1 MRTSRSRGFTLIEM
15 LVTLAIFAVLLMIAI
30 PSMRPFLQSQSVK
43 NASMDINSTVTLA
56 RSEAI
61 KRNATVDVKAN
72 SATTDWTQGWAVSQT
87 TTTPPVTTDVIRKQP
102 ALGNIVITPANGG
115 SFSFDGNGRMPTTEA
130 KFTIKPLNKTGSQPL
145 CLTVTVGATG
155 RVEST
160 KVTCT

>member
-15 LVTLAIFAVLLMIAI
+15 LVTLAIFAVLLMIAV
-30 PSMRPFLQSQSVK
+30 PAMRPFLQSQSVK
-43 NASMDINSTVTLA
+43 NASMDISSTVALA

-61 KRNATVDVKAN
+61 KRNTTVNVTAN
-72 SATTDWTQGWAVSQT
+72 SATDWSQGWVVSQT
-87 TTTPPVTTDVIRKQP
+87 TPAATIRKQP
-102 ALGNIVITPANGG
+102 ALNNIVITPSDP
-115 SFSFDGNGRMPTTEA
+115 SFSFDGNGRMTTTGST
-130 KFTIKPLNKTGSQPL
+130 FTIAPLNKTGSQPL

>member
-43 NASMDINSTVTLA
+43 NASMDINSTVALA

-61 KRNATVDVKAN
+61 KRNATVDVTAN
-72 SATTDWTQGWAVSQT
+72 SATDWSRGWVVSQT
-87 TTTPPVTTDVIRKQP
+87 APAATIRKQP
-102 ALGNIVITPANGG
+102 ALNNIVITSSSG
-115 SFSFDGNGRMPTTEA
+115 SFSFDGNGRMTSTGST
-130 KFTIKPLNKTGSQPL
+130 FTIKPLNKTGSQPL
-145 CLTVTVGATG
+145 CLTVTVGSTG

>member
-43 NASMDINSTVTLA
+43 NASMDINSTVALA

-61 KRNATVDVKAN
+61 KRNATVDVTAN
-72 SATTDWTQGWAVSQT
+72 SATDWSRGWVVSQT
-87 TTTPPVTTDVIRKQP
+87 TPAATIRKQP
-102 ALGNIVITPANGG
+102 ALNNIVITSSSG
-115 SFSFDGNGRMPTTEA
+115 SFSFDGNGRMTSTGST
-130 KFTIKPLNKTGSQPL
+130 FTIKPLNKTGSQPL
-145 CLTVTVGATG
+145 CLTVTVGSTG

>member
-15 LVTLAIFAVLLMIAI
+15 LVTLAVFAVLLMVAI

-43 NASMDINSTVTLA
+43 NASMDISSTVALA

-61 KRNATVDVKAN
+61 KRNAQVDVTAN
-72 SATTDWTQGWAVSQT
+72 SPTDWSQGWAVSQT
-87 TTTPPVTTDVIRKQP
+87 TPAATIRNQP
-102 ALGNIVITPANGG
+102 ALSNIVITPSSG
-115 SFSFDGNGRMPTTEA
+115 SFSFDGNGRMTTTGA
-130 KFTIKPLNKTGSQPL
+130 TFTIAPLNKTGSQPL

>member
-1 MRTSRSRGFTLIEM
+1 MRTSLSRGFTLIEM

-43 NASMDINSTVTLA
+43 NASMDINSTVALA

-61 KRNATVDVKAN
+61 KRNATVDVTAN
-72 SATTDWTQGWAVSQT
+72 SATDWSQGWVVSQT
-87 TTTPPVTTDVIRKQP
+87 TPAATIRKQP
-102 ALGNIVITPANGG
+102 ALGNIVITSSSGC
-115 SFSFDGNGRMPTTEA
+115 FSFDGNGRMTSTGST
-130 KFTIKPLNKTGSQPL
+130 FTIKPVNKAGSQPL
-145 CLTVTVGATG
+145 CLTVTVGSTG

>member
-15 LVTLAIFAVLLMIAI
+15 LVTLAIFAVLLMIAV

-43 NASMDINSTVTLA
+43 NASMDISSTVALA

-61 KRNATVDVKAN
+61 KRNATVDVTAN
-72 SATTDWTQGWAVSQT
+72 SATDWSRGWVVSQT
-87 TTTPPVTTDVIRKQP
+87 TPAATIRKQP
-102 ALGNIVITPANGG
+102 ALNNIVITPSDP
-115 SFSFDGNGRMPTTEA
+115 SFSFDGNGRMTTTGA
-130 KFTIKPLNKTGSQPL
+130 TFTIAPLNKTGSQPL

>member
-43 NASMDINSTVTLA
+43 NASMDINSTVALA

-61 KRNATVDVKAN
+61 KRNATVDVTAN
-72 SATTDWTQGWAVSQT
+72 SATDWSQGWVVSQT
-87 TTTPPVTTDVIRKQP
+87 TPAATIRKQP
-102 ALGNIVITPANGG
+102 ALGNIVITSSSG
-115 SFSFDGNGRMPTTEA
+115 SFSFDGNGRMTSTGST
-130 KFTIKPLNKTGSQPL
+130 FTIKPVNKAGSQPL
-145 CLTVTVGATG
+145 CLTVTVGSTG

>member
-43 NASMDINSTVTLA
+43 NASMDINSTVALA

-61 KRNATVDVKAN
+61 KRNATVDVTAN
-72 SATTDWTQGWAVSQT
+72 SATDWSQGWVVSQT
-87 TTTPPVTTDVIRKQP
+87 TPAATIRKQP
-102 ALGNIVITPANGG
+102 ALGNIVITPSSG
-115 SFSFDGNGRMPTTEA
+115 SFSFDGNGRMTSTGA
-130 KFTIKPLNKTGSQPL
+130 TFTIKPLNKTGSQPL
-145 CLTVTVGATG
+145 CLTVTVGSTG

>member
-1 MRTSRSRGFTLIEM
+1 MRTSRSHGFTLIEM

-43 NASMDINSTVTLA
+43 NASMDINSTVALA

-61 KRNATVDVKAN
+61 KRNATVDVTAN
-72 SATTDWTQGWAVSQT
+72 NAADWSQGWVVSQT
-87 TTTPPVTTDVIRKQP
+87 AANVIRKQP
-102 ALGNIVITPANGG
+102 VLGNIVITPTPASG
-115 SFSFDGNGRMPTTEA
+115 SFSFTGNGRMTSTGST
-130 KFTIKPLNKTGSQPL
+130 FTIKPVNKTGSQPL

-160 KVTCT
+160 KVTCP

>member
-43 NASMDINSTVTLA
+43 NASMDINSTVALA

-61 KRNATVDVKAN
+61 KRNATVDVTAN
-72 SATTDWTQGWAVSQT
+72 SATDWSQGWVVSQT
-87 TTTPPVTTDVIRKQP
+87 TPAATIRKQP
-102 ALGNIVITPANGG
+102 ALGNIVITPSSG
-115 SFSFDGNGRMPTTEA
+115 SFSFDGNGRMTSTGA
-130 KFTIKPLNKTGSQPL
+130 TFTIKPLNKTGSQPL
-145 CLTVTVGATG
+145 CLTVTVGSTG
-155 RVEST
+155 RVESN

>member
-15 LVTLAIFAVLLMIAI
+15 LVTLVIFAVLLMIAI

-43 NASMDINSTVTLA
+43 NASMDINSTVALA

-61 KRNATVDVKAN
+61 KRNATVDVTAN
-72 SATTDWTQGWAVSQT
+72 SATDWSQGWVVSQN
-87 TTTPPVTTDVIRKQP
+87 TPAAIIRKQP
-102 ALGNIVITPANGG
+102 AFGNIVITSSSG
-115 SFSFDGNGRMPTTEA
+115 SFSFDGNGRMTSTGST
-130 KFTIKPLNKTGSQPL
+130 FTVKPLNKASSQPL
-145 CLTVTVGATG
+145 CLTVTVGSTG

>member
-43 NASMDINSTVTLA
+43 NASMDINSTVALA

-61 KRNATVDVKAN
+61 KRNATVDVTAN
-72 SATTDWTQGWAVSQT
+72 STTDWSQGWVVSQT
-87 TTTPPVTTDVIRKQP
+87 TPAATIRKQP

-115 SFSFDGNGRMPTTEA
+115 SFSFDGNGRMTTTEA

-160 KVTCT
+160 KVTCP

>member
-43 NASMDINSTVTLA
+43 NASMDINSTVALA

-61 KRNATVDVKAN
+61 KRNAIVDVTAN
-72 SATTDWTQGWAVSQT
+72 SATDWSRGWVVSQT
-87 TTTPPVTTDVIRKQP
+87 TPAATIRKQP
-102 ALGNIVITPANGG
+102 ALNNIVITSSSG
-115 SFSFDGNGRMPTTEA
+115 SFSFDGNGRMTSTGST
-130 KFTIKPLNKTGSQPL
+130 FTIKPLNKAGSQPL
-145 CLTVTVGATG
+145 CLTVTVGSTG

>member
-43 NASMDINSTVTLA
+43 NASMDINSTVALA

-61 KRNATVDVKAN
+61 KRNATVDVTAN
-72 SATTDWTQGWAVSQT
+72 SATDWSQGWVVSQT
-87 TTTPPVTTDVIRKQP
+87 TPAATIRKQP
-102 ALGNIVITPANGG
+102 ALGIIVITSSSG
-115 SFSFDGNGRMPTTEA
+115 SFSFDGNGRMTSTGST
-130 KFTIKPLNKTGSQPL
+130 FTIKPVNKAGSQPL
-145 CLTVTVGATG
+145 CLTVTVGSTG

>member
-1 MRTSRSRGFTLIEM
+1 MRTSRSRGFTLVEM

-43 NASMDINSTVTLA
+43 NASMDINSTVALA

-61 KRNATVDVKAN
+61 KRNTQVDVTAN
-72 SATTDWTQGWAVSQT
+72 NPADWSQGWVVSQT
-87 TTTPPVTTDVIRKQP
+87 TPASTIRKQP
-102 ALGNIVITPANGG
+102 ALGNIAITPSSG
-115 SFSFDGNGRMPTTEA
+115 SFSFDGNGRKTTA
-130 KFTIKPLNKTGSQPL
+130 TDSTFTIKPLNKTGSQPL

-155 RVEST
+155 RVGST

>member
-43 NASMDINSTVTLA
+43 NASMDINSTVALA

-61 KRNATVDVKAN
+61 KRNTTVDVTAN
-72 SATTDWTQGWAVSQT
+72 SATDWSRGWVVSQT
-87 TTTPPVTTDVIRKQP
+87 TPAATIRKQP
-102 ALGNIVITPANGG
+102 ALNNIVITSSSG
-115 SFSFDGNGRMPTTEA
+115 SFSFDGNGRMTSTGST
-130 KFTIKPLNKTGSQPL
+130 FTIKPLNKAGSQPL
-145 CLTVTVGATG
+145 CLTVTVGSTG

>member
-43 NASMDINSTVTLA
+43 NASMDINSTAALA

-61 KRNATVDVKAN
+61 KRNTTIDVTAN
-72 SATTDWTQGWAVSQT
+72 SATDWSQGWVVSQT
-87 TTTPPVTTDVIRKQP
+87 TPAATIRKQP
-102 ALGNIVITPANGG
+102 ALGNIVITSSSG
-115 SFSFDGNGRMPTTEA
+115 SFSFDGNGRMTSTGST
-130 KFTIKPLNKTGSQPL
+130 FTIKPLNKAGSQPL
-145 CLTVTVGATG
+145 CLTVTVGSTG

>member
-43 NASMDINSTVTLA
+43 NASMDISSTVALA

-61 KRNATVDVKAN
+61 KRNATVDVTAN
-72 SATTDWTQGWAVSQT
+72 SATDWSRGWVVSQT
-87 TTTPPVTTDVIRKQP
+87 TPAATIRKQP
-102 ALGNIVITPANGG
+102 ALNNIVITPSDP
-115 SFSFDGNGRMPTTEA
+115 SFSFDGNGRKTTA
-130 KFTIKPLNKTGSQPL
+130 TDATFTIAPLNKTGSQPL

>member
-1 MRTSRSRGFTLIEM
+1 MRTPRSRGFTLVEM

-43 NASMDINSTVTLA
+43 NASMDINSTVALA

-61 KRNATVDVKAN
+61 KRNATVDVTAN
-72 SATTDWTQGWAVSQT
+72 QASDWSQGWVVSQT
-87 TTTPPVTTDVIRKQP
+87 AANVIRKQS
-102 ALGNIVITPANGG
+102 ALANLVITPSSG
-115 SFSFDGNGRMPTTEA
+115 SFSFDGNGRMTSTGVS
-130 KFTIKPLNKTGSQPL
+130 FTIKPLDKAGSQPL

-160 KVTCT
+160 KVTCP

>member
-43 NASMDINSTVTLA
+43 NASMDINSTVALA

-61 KRNATVDVKAN
+61 KRNATVDVTAN
-72 SATTDWTQGWAVSQT
+72 SATDWSRGWVVSQT
-87 TTTPPVTTDVIRKQP
+87 TPAATIRKQP
-102 ALGNIVITPANGG
+102 ALNNIVITSSSG
-115 SFSFDGNGRMPTTEA
+115 SFSFDGNGRMTSTGST
-130 KFTIKPLNKTGSQPL
+130 FTIKPLNKAGSQPL
-145 CLTVTVGATG
+145 CLTVTVGSTG

>member
-43 NASMDINSTVTLA
+43 NASMDINSTVALA

-61 KRNATVDVKAN
+61 KRNTTVDVTAN
-72 SATTDWTQGWAVSQT
+72 SATDWSRGWVVSQT
-87 TTTPPVTTDVIRKQP
+87 TPAATIRKQP
-102 ALGNIVITPANGG
+102 ALNNIVITPSSG
-115 SFSFDGNGRMPTTEA
+115 SFSFDGNGRMTSTGST
-130 KFTIKPLNKTGSQPL
+130 FTIKPLNKAGSQPL
-145 CLTVTVGATG
+145 CLTVTVGSTG

>member
-43 NASMDINSTVTLA
+43 NASMDINSTVALA

-61 KRNATVDVKAN
+61 KRNAIVDVTAN
-72 SATTDWTQGWAVSQT
+72 SATDWSRGWVVSQT
-87 TTTPPVTTDVIRKQP
+87 APAATIRKQP
-102 ALGNIVITPANGG
+102 ALNNIVITSSSG
-115 SFSFDGNGRMPTTEA
+115 SFSFDGNGRMTSTGST
-130 KFTIKPLNKTGSQPL
+130 FTIKPLNKTGSQPL
-145 CLTVTVGATG
+145 CLTVTVGSTG

>member
-43 NASMDINSTVTLA
+43 NASMDINSTVALA

-61 KRNATVDVKAN
+61 KRNATVDVTAN
-72 SATTDWTQGWAVSQT
+72 SATDWSQGWVVSQN
-87 TTTPPVTTDVIRKQP
+87 TPAAIIRKQP
-102 ALGNIVITPANGG
+102 AFGNIVITSSSG
-115 SFSFDGNGRMPTTEA
+115 SFSFDGNGRMTSTGST
-130 KFTIKPLNKTGSQPL
+130 FTVKPLNKASSQPL
-145 CLTVTVGATG
+145 CLTVTVGSTG

>member
-1 MRTSRSRGFTLIEM
+1 MRISRSRGFTLIEM
-15 LVTLAIFAVLLMIAI
+15 LVTLAVFAVLLMIAI

-43 NASMDINSTVTLA
+43 NASMDINSTVALA

-61 KRNATVDVKAN
+61 KRNATVDVT
-72 SATTDWTQGWAVSQT
+72 ATSPTDWSQGWVVSQT
-87 TTTPPVTTDVIRKQP
+87 TPATTIRKQP
-102 ALGNIVITPANGG
+102 ALANIVITPSNGG
-115 SFSFDGNGRMPTTEA
+115 SFSFDGNGRMTTTGA
-130 KFTIKPLNKTGSQPL
+130 TFTIAPLDKTAPQPL

>member
-1 MRTSRSRGFTLIEM
+1 MRLSRSHGFTLIEM
-15 LVTLAIFAVLLMIAI
+15 LVTLAVFAVLLMIAV

-43 NASMDINSTVTLA
+43 NASMDISSAVALA

-61 KRNATVDVKAN
+61 KRNATVDVTAN
-72 SATTDWTQGWAVSQT
+72 NAADWSQGWVVSQT
-87 TTTPPVTTDVIRKQP
+87 TPIATIRKQA
-102 ALGNIVITPANGG
+102 ALGNIVITATPSGG
-115 SFSFDGNGRMPTTEA
+115 SFTFDGNGRMTTTGA
-130 KFTIKPLNKTGSQPL
+130 TFTIAPLDKTAPQPL